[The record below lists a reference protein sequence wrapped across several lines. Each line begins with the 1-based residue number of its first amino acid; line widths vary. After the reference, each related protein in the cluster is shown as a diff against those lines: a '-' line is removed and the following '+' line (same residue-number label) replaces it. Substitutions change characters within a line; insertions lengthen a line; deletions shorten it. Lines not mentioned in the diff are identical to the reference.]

1 MDLYEAI
8 SVALEALDESLR
20 RIPSLYTRSEDTAR
34 RDELRRA
41 KEALAEHQRSLVPL
55 ND

>member
-20 RIPSLYTRSEDTAR
+20 
-34 RDELRRA
+34 DEVRRA